1 MNRFFRWRAFTC
13 FLLCALVVFSSVGTA
28 GCSRAKSQSE
38 NAESAPCPVKVAEVK
53 PGTITQ
59 KVTLAAK
66 ITPAMEVNVF
76 PKISGKVASVPVEMG
91 DRVKAGQL
99 LVQLDTTDI
108 ALQVQQAEAAL
119 EVALAGQRSARAALE
134 NARANLARTEELFR
148 QGVASQR
155 DLDNARL
162 AFDQASAGVAD
173 AQVKQA
179 EAALASARQQLA
191 NSSITSPIAGWVSS
205 RRIDPGEMA
214 SPTNPL
220 LTIVDI
226 SSVFA
231 ECNVPESEVG
241 RLKLGQ
247 KVPVK
252 IPAVQAEPLEGE
264 LVNLAPA
271 ADQQSK
277 AFAARIK
284 LANPDGQIKPGM
296 FAEVELSTLTRE
308 NVLVIPKEALV
319 EKSGQ
324 LVVLVVKE
332 GRAVETPV
340 RTGISDGLQVE
351 ILEGLNAGDQVI
363 VAGQNIVQ
371 NNARVEIVPSG

>member
-1 MNRFFRWRAFTC
+1 
-13 FLLCALVVFSSVGTA
+13 
-28 GCSRAKSQSE
+28 
-38 NAESAPCPVKVAEVK
+38 
-53 PGTITQ
+53 
-59 KVTLAAK
+59 
-66 ITPAMEVNVF
+66 
-76 PKISGKVASVPVEMG
+76 VASVPVEMG

-324 LVVLVVKE
+324 LVVLTVKE